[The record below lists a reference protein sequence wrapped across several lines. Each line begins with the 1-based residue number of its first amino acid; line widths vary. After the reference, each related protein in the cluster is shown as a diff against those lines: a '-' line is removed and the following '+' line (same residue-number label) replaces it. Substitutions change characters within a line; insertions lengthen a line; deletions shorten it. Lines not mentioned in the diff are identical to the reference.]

1 MFFNFSFFPSF
12 FLSSFLYL
20 FIYLFIIIFFIYLFT
35 HLYQRQIL
43 FFNSNN
49 ISLCLL
55 KIFAAPD
62 NIKSS
67 LHLSGLDCSH
77 FRYTGMGDLNTKTI
91 EDVPDGIRFS
101 QTMQVLELLGIGVE
115 LQNDLQRI
123 LAGILYLGQIPFLG
137 DTDNSYIDP
146 GSHSDA
152 LKCCDLLGLEQ
163 SAFYKNTTVRRIVTS
178 EQEMLVSLSMD
189 QASDGRDA
197 LAKDTYDRLFQ
208 WLVVAINDSTAADG
222 VERSVFI

>member
-1 MFFNFSFFPSF
+1 
-12 FLSSFLYL
+12 
-20 FIYLFIIIFFIYLFT
+20 
-35 HLYQRQIL
+35 
-43 FFNSNN
+43 
-49 ISLCLL
+49 
-55 KIFAAPD
+55 
-62 NIKSS
+62 
-67 LHLSGLDCSH
+67 
-77 FRYTGMGDLNTKTI
+77 MGDLNTKTI
-91 EDVPDGIRFS
+91 EDVPDGIRFL

-146 GSHSDA
+146 ASHSDA

-163 SAFYKNTTVRRIVTS
+163 SAFYKNTTVRRIKTS

-208 WLVVAINDSTAADG
+208 WLVVAINDSTAAHG
-222 VERSVFI
+222 MERSDPVHFITLTLLFVRSFILFLFCHLGTLIFFTVVYFIIYIHFFSLISFYSSFSIFPISLISCVQSVEFNLSVLYLLF